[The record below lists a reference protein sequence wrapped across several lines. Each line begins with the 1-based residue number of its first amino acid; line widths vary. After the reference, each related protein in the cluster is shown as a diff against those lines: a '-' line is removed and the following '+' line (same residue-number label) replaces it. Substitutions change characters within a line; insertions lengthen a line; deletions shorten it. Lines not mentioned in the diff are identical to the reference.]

1 MAKHRI
7 SENTIEVMSQSRKGE
22 VEPGVGGEGEE
33 RVLDAAPQVEPMQE
47 RILHRLDSLLE
58 VQQPP

>member
-7 SENTIEVMSQSRKGE
+7 SENTIEVMSQSREG
-22 VEPGVGGEGEE
+22 EPGVGGEGEE

>member
-1 MAKHRI
+1 M
-7 SENTIEVMSQSRKGE
+7 EVMSQSRKGE
-22 VEPGVGGEGEE
+22 GEPGVGGEGEE